1 MTPFD
6 ADDDF
11 DADALAS
18 HVETIV
24 DAGLDGIVPC
34 GTTGEFASLTDEE
47 RRTAVETT
55 VEAANGRVPVI
66 AGAAD
71 TTVSGVRDRLRF
83 AAEAGADAGLITL
96 PYYHTSTDPDGQRA
110 FFERVADD
118 APLPIYLYDIPAT
131 VGESIDPDVVAD
143 LAAHE
148 SVVGLK
154 DTSGDIS
161 AVDTAIDRTS
171 EEFTVFQG
179 VDALLYP
186 SASLGVDGG
195 INALSQVIPRSS
207 SRSVRRSV
215 PATTT
220 AHWRSTGRRSPRFS
234 PDVATTASRPPRR
247 SRPLTAGSFQ
257 TPGSAR
263 RLRFPTRRHARRSPP
278 MSTQRWTRCESP
290 GGGRAVTG
298 RSPGGRSV
306 SVDRC
311 PVRRFRP
318 FGVEDDHVAVGALSG
333 GRVVA
338 VADADRLLQFADRA
352 LFERRGQ
359 RLGVLA

>member
-1 MTPFD
+1 MREPKFRHGAVSSPIVTPFD

-195 INALSQVIPRSS
+195 INARSQVIPEVFVSLGEALRAGDDD
-207 SRSVRRSV
+207 RALALHREAIAPLFARCGDHGFA
-215 PATTT
+215 PAAKVAAT
-220 AHWRSTGRRSPRFS
+220 HRGFI
-234 PDVATTASRPPRR
+234 PD
-247 SRPLTAGSFQ
+247 
-257 TPGSAR
+257 PGSAR
-263 RLRFPTRRHARRSPP
+263 RFTLPDAAAR
-278 MSTQRWTRCESP
+278 EAIAADVDAALD
-290 GGGRAVTG
+290 AV
-298 RSPGGRSV
+298 
-306 SVDRC
+306 
-311 PVRRFRP
+311 
-318 FGVEDDHVAVGALSG
+318 
-333 GRVVA
+333 
-338 VADADRLLQFADRA
+338 
-352 LFERRGQ
+352 
-359 RLGVLA
+359 